1 MILVDSDG
9 YPFIIHTTMI
19 KIATVGFIDMEDE
32 MRDKGHKNKVK
43 IYWKPI
49 RFGIFMSITLTFL
62 WALIFRAVSN
72 SSILLSTTFG
82 LLTVVFS
89 FLFTLWISKLIHTS
103 RIDMM
108 AIIVGVFSLPSV
120 WVAYGVYLLIC
131 WVNTGCWFKGA
142 LNVFWKITAIGG
154 IASFLGSI
162 GLGSNF
168 MRIYDE
174 LKKKSANVEAQ
185 LRTLKDIINPHY
197 LFNIFSS
204 IQAYMWLDK
213 NKADRMIVLL
223 ADAFRYVLK
232 SERKGYVPL
241 SEELDYVES
250 LAQLNSMQG
259 GNEDKE
265 IVITRNGDEDY
276 LVPPFGIFVFER
288 FMLKFDKFTS
298 IFSSRPVLFEG
309 RRAGNYYFLR
319 YRFSDSAADDW
330 MDMARFIVEIGK
342 NFWAGL
348 EIKYEIDKKA
358 RELRLWLPLR
368 RSKS

>member
-1 MILVDSDG
+1 MHGRES
-9 YPFIIHTTMI
+9 
-19 KIATVGFIDMEDE
+19 
-32 MRDKGHKNKVK
+32 RSRVK

-49 RFGIFMSITLTFL
+49 RFGILMSVILTFL
-62 WALIFRAVSN
+62 WALIFKIMSN
-72 SSILLSTTFG
+72 SSILLSITFG

-89 FLFTLWISKLIHTS
+89 FLFTLWISKLIRTS

-120 WVAYGVYLLIC
+120 WLAYGTYLLIC
-131 WVNTGCWFKGA
+131 WINTGCWFKGTST
-142 LNVFWKITAIGG
+142 VFWKVTAIGG
-154 IASFLGSI
+154 IASFLGSV

-168 MRIYDE
+168 TRIYNE

-223 ADAFRYVLK
+223 ADALRYVLK
-232 SERKGYVPL
+232 SERKGYVPMA
-241 SEELDYVES
+241 EELEYVEK

-265 IVITRNGDEDY
+265 IVIIRNGDEDY
-276 LVPPFGIFVFER
+276 LIPPFGIFVFER
-288 FMLKFDKFTS
+288 FMLKFDQFTS
-298 IFSSRPVLFEG
+298 LFSSRPVLFEG
-309 RRAGNYYFLR
+309 RRSGNYYFLR
-319 YRFSDSAADDW
+319 YGFSSDSAADDW
-330 MDMARFIVEIGK
+330 VDMANFIVETGR
-342 NFWAGL
+342 NFWAGH